1 MGVGSAMQLFG
12 ELFAEVFVPI
22 MLVAGFG
29 FVLDRVFRLDLRSLV
44 KLNIYLFVPC
54 FVFVRVVSVDMEGG
68 EALRIEL
75 FTAAMVG
82 LLGVMSSLASR
93 VMGLGAAGRK
103 SLQLGTMFYNCG
115 NWGIPLMGLAFGAAG
130 EAVQVFVL
138 MTMNVSTFTL
148 GLALASTHGEE
159 AERERGVLVEA
170 RVPRWRRLLPVL
182 RQPALYGVG
191 AGLVVRSLEVP
202 VRDIG
207 PLWEPLEVVA
217 SGLVPLALVTLGVQM
232 SQTVPP
238 RVGGR
243 LSVALVLKLLVAP
256 GLAVPLVWAFGFE
269 GVTAAVLILGTGA
282 PAAVNTA
289 LLAHEFGADSQFA
302 TAAVFYST
310 VLGLVTSAVIL
321 TVLRM
326 TVV

>member
-1 MGVGSAMQLFG
+1 MLLFG

-22 MLVAGFG
+22 LLVAGFG
-29 FVLDRVFRLDLRSLV
+29 FVLDRVYRLDLRSLV

-54 FVFVRVVSVDMEGG
+54 FIFVRVVSAELQGAAAV
-68 EALRIEL
+68 RIVL
-75 FTAAMVG
+75 FTVAMIG
-82 LLGVMSSLASR
+82 ILGVLASVAAR
-93 VMGLGAAGRK
+93 LMGLGVASRK

-130 EAVQVFVL
+130 EAVQIFVL
-138 MTMNVSTFTL
+138 MTMNISTFTI
-148 GLALASTHGEE
+148 GLMLASTHRDD
-159 AERERGVLVEA
+159 ADRENGGMGG
-170 RVPRWRRLLPVL
+170 RVPAWRTMLPVL
-182 RQPALYGVG
+182 RQPALYAVTS
-191 AGLVVRSLEVP
+191 GLVVRGLDLP
-202 VRDIG
+202 VQDFG
-207 PLWEPLEVVA
+207 PVWEPLEVVA
-217 SGLVPLALVTLGVQM
+217 SGLVPFALVTLGVQM

-238 RVGGR
+238 PLRGR

-256 GLAVPLVWAFGFE
+256 AIAVPLTWAFGFE

-289 LLAHEFGADSQFA
+289 LLAHEFGADSHFA

-310 VLGLVTSAVIL
+310 ALGLATSALIL

-326 TVV
+326 GI